1 MNRFILSVVGLFL
14 LLSGTLSAEYDSGAA
29 STETPTGK
37 VATLVESSDAYE
49 PTEESEASSAS
60 GSGYEKKGKEKIE
73 VPDAPVNLNDFAR
86 LSVLHGGRIMPVD
99 SFAQVHLVQFSGRR
113 TYGRKPAVDW
123 LARLMMSDDDEPQ
136 NERIFLLNNPD
147 LATSIGLTP
156 RDDRRYTFAEF
167 NAGTNMSQLITL
179 VNTAAEKDSKGE
191 ALDLIDKGASS
202 IYRNLMAY
210 LQISG
215 VFTYA
220 DPAGDM
226 VVSKATAQKLGYEDT
241 TLSPLM
247 VVGKI
252 GELRDIFMASHQSGA
267 EMPEF
272 EREVFYI
279 MRALQMRNQRINEMT
294 SAERQFPFEIL
305 VRNPYPDESVTEHQW
320 MAPWEAVVDLRV
332 PPRIHSQLSTLDD
345 MRQAY
350 RAGDDQAFQAAVGV
364 FKASREAAFEG
375 GFESR
380 HVELE
385 MILNRSNPFFWSQWL
400 YVLGFALVMISLL
413 FPRNARLVWM
423 AFTAA
428 IAGVILTAFVLNGA
442 GIIMRMLVMDR
453 PPITNLYSTFITVS
467 WLCVLVGLLLTR
479 IDLKDEGYILASVSG
494 GVLMFISSKF
504 QGDGDTMGPLV
515 AVLDSNFW
523 LSTHV
528 TTIIIGYAGCCAAGV
543 LGHVYLFVEYFRGD
557 TPEDKKRSR
566 MLYGAIIGV
575 LGFGLI
581 FSVLGTILG
590 GIWADYSWGRFWGWD
605 PKENGALLIV
615 LWTAM
620 LFHMRIGG
628 MIRQRGMAIGAALG
642 IIVVMLAWFGVNL
655 LNTGLHS
662 YGFTEGAATVL
673 FLYVAGQILFCIV
686 MGKLLAYKERQR
698 RAAG

>member
-1 MNRFILSVVGLFL
+1 M
-14 LLSGTLSAEYDSGAA
+14 
-29 STETPTGK
+29 
-37 VATLVESSDAYE
+37 
-49 PTEESEASSAS
+49 
-60 GSGYEKKGKEKIE
+60 
-73 VPDAPVNLNDFAR
+73 
-86 LSVLHGGRIMPVD
+86 
-99 SFAQVHLVQFSGRR
+99 
-113 TYGRKPAVDW
+113 
-123 LARLMMSDDDEPQ
+123 
-136 NERIFLLNNPD
+136 
-147 LATSIGLTP
+147 
-156 RDDRRYTFAEF
+156 
-167 NAGTNMSQLITL
+167 
-179 VNTAAEKDSKGE
+179 
-191 ALDLIDKGASS
+191 
-202 IYRNLMAY
+202 
-210 LQISG
+210 
-215 VFTYA
+215 
-220 DPAGDM
+220 
-226 VVSKATAQKLGYEDT
+226 
-241 TLSPLM
+241 
-247 VVGKI
+247 
-252 GELRDIFMASHQSGA
+252 
-267 EMPEF
+267 
-272 EREVFYI
+272 
-279 MRALQMRNQRINEMT
+279 
-294 SAERQFPFEIL
+294 
-305 VRNPYPDESVTEHQW
+305 
-320 MAPWEAVVDLRV
+320 
-332 PPRIHSQLSTLDD
+332 
-345 MRQAY
+345 
-350 RAGDDQAFQAAVGV
+350 
-364 FKASREAAFEG
+364 
-375 GFESR
+375 
-380 HVELE
+380 
-385 MILNRSNPFFWSQWL
+385 
-400 YVLGFALVMISLL
+400 
-413 FPRNARLVWM
+413 
-423 AFTAA
+423 
-428 IAGVILTAFVLNGA
+428 
-442 GIIMRMLVMDR
+442 
-453 PPITNLYSTFITVS
+453 
-467 WLCVLVGLLLTR
+467 LTR
-479 IDLKDEGYILASVSG
+479 IDLKDEGFILASVSG